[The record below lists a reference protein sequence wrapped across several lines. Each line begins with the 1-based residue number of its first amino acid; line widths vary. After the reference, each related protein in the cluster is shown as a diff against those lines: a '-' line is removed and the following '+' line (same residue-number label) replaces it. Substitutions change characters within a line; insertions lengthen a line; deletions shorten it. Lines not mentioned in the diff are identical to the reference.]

1 MYSCTLAE
9 PVKVSVPLAGS
20 KLPEIPEKS
29 SKPSMSSDEVWF
41 WVIETVADSIS
52 VSSRSASVID
62 EVIAV
67 GASFSL

>member
-9 PVKVSVPLAGS
+9 PVKVSVPLAAS
-20 KLPEIPEKS
+20 KLPVMLGKS